1 MLVNGKHLLWI
12 DGWHN
17 HNEINEGENYMIKI
31 SKTILVYTSWE
42 VSLHLKKDFI
52 FKIIFQNLFQ
62 NLKDS

>member
-17 HNEINEGENYMIKI
+17 LNEINEGENYMIKI

-42 VSLHLKKDFI
+42 VNLHLKKDFI
-52 FKIIFQNLFQ
+52 FKVIFQNLFQ